1 MINTN
6 LSYAVK
12 SYEDYSLQNDYLFLS
27 SVFEKIAK
35 YSDDDIII
43 TDNNL
48 QILFSNSDIITAS
61 DDVMK
66 KLQLRKKQLADNSA
80 NILRHIKTQF
90 GKLHL
95 EIFITPI
102 YTNSYDQDGYLF
114 IIKDLTYVDTYKN
127 KYENLISFLKHE
139 LKTPILSQIMALNLV
154 MKNDNYKDLLPE
166 VLNSCEITHRM
177 INNIIEESSLEK
189 EKLIINKKD
198 ILLNVFVQNLEN
210 ACKSFLAAKSNK
222 LITENFLNNFKIS
235 IDPKTLH
242 QTLVN
247 IIFQINERCF
257 ENQSIKVSFMR
268 KKRVLNII
276 IESKTKLLDKKL
288 FSNITAEKPKKFN
301 KIGHNNGLIYAGEI
315 INAHQ
320 GKIITEED
328 FGRSFV
334 KIYIPI

>member
-27 SVFEKIAK
+27 FIFEKITK
-35 YSDDDIII
+35 YSDDDIVV
-43 TDNNL
+43 TDKNL
-48 QILFSNSDIITAS
+48 QILFSNSEIITAS

-66 KLQLRKKQLADNSA
+66 KLQLRKNHLTDNSA

-90 GKLHL
+90 GKMHL

-102 YTNSYDQDGYLF
+102 YTNSYDQEGYLF
-114 IIKDLTYVDTYKN
+114 IIKNLTYVDTYKN

-166 VLNSCEITHRM
+166 VLNSCEITQRM
-177 INNIIEESSLEK
+177 INNIVDENSLEK
-189 EKLIINKKD
+189 AILPINKKD
-198 ILLNVFVQNLEN
+198 ISLNVFVQNLEN
-210 ACKSFLAAKSNK
+210 ACKSFLTTKSNK
-222 LITENFLNNFKIS
+222 LITENLLNNYKIN

-242 QTLVN
+242 QALVN
-247 IIFQINERCF
+247 IIFQINERSC
-257 ENQSIKVSFMR
+257 ENQSIQIFFIR
-268 KKRVLNII
+268 KKRVLNIVI
-276 IESKTKLLDKKL
+276 KSKTKVLNKKM
-288 FSNITAEKPKKFN
+288 FYNINSEKQQKFN
-301 KIGHNNGLIYAGEI
+301 KIGYNNGLIYAGEI

-320 GKIITEED
+320 GKICIEKD
-328 FGRSFV
+328 DNNSYV